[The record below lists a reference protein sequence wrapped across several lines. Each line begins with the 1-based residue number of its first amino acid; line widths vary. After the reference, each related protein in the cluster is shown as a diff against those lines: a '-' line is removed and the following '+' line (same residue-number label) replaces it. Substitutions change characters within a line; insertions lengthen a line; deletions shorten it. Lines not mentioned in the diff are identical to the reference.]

1 MSVKRIAGDGVLL
14 RVASSQVQLDAL
26 LAEVRACQHCAEHLP
41 HAPRPVLRA
50 ASSARILVAGQAP
63 GRRVHA
69 SGIPWDD
76 ASGKRL
82 RSWLDLTPEQ
92 FYDQQLVA
100 IIPMGFCYPG
110 SGASGD
116 LPPRPECSRLW
127 HEGLFRLLPNIKLK
141 LIIGSYAQKYHLQP
155 QQNLTETV
163 RNWRAYAPD
172 YFPLPH
178 PSPRNQFWLRKNPWF
193 EDELLPELREAV
205 RGLVDS
211 E

>member
-1 MSVKRIAGDGVLL
+1 MA
-14 RVASSQVQLDAL
+14 QVVSKQAQLDEL
-26 LAEVRACQHCAEHLP
+26 LAQVRACQHCAEHLP

-82 RSWLDLTPEQ
+82 RSWLGLAPEQ

-116 LPPRPECSRLW
+116 LPPRPECRRLW
-127 HEGLFRLLPNIKLK
+127 HQRLFQLLPNIKLR
-141 LIIGSYAQKYHLQP
+141 LIIGSYAQKYHLNP
-155 QQNLTETV
+155 KENLTATV
-163 RNWRAYAPD
+163 RNWRAYAPN

-178 PSPRNQFWLRKNPWF
+178 PSPRNQLWLRKNPWF
-193 EDELLPELREAV
+193 ADELLPELREVVSAV
-205 RGLVDS
+205 IMDNG
-211 E
+211 

>member
-1 MSVKRIAGDGVLL
+1 MIASDQTQLQQLL
-14 RVASSQVQLDAL
+14 S
-26 LAEVRACQHCAEHLP
+26 EVCACQHCAEHLP

-82 RSWLDLTPEQ
+82 RSWLSLTPEQ

-127 HEGLFRLLPNIKLK
+127 HERLFQLLPNIKLK
-141 LIIGSYAQKYHLQP
+141 LIIGSYAQKYHLKP

-163 RNWRAYAPD
+163 RNWRAHAPVS
-172 YFPLPH
+172 FPLPH
-178 PSPRNQFWLRKNPWF
+178 PSPRNQLWLRKNPWF
-193 EDELLPELREAV
+193 ADELLPELQEVV

-211 E
+211 

>member
-1 MSVKRIAGDGVLL
+1 MSVKRIAGDGALL
-14 RVASSQVQLDAL
+14 RVESSQVQLDKL
-26 LAEVRACQHCAEHLP
+26 LAEVRACRHCAGHLL
-41 HAPRPVLRA
+41 HEPRPVLRA
-50 ASSARILVAGQAP
+50 ASSARILIAGQAP

-82 RSWLDLTPEQ
+82 RSWLGLTPEQ

-100 IIPMGFCYPG
+100 IIPMGFCYSG
-110 SGASGD
+110 SGAAGD

-127 HEGLFRLLPNIKLK
+127 HERLFQLLPNLKLK

-163 RNWRAYAPD
+163 RNWRAYNPD
-172 YFPLPH
+172 SFPLPH
-178 PSPRNQFWLRKNPWF
+178 PSPRNQLWLRKNPWF
-193 EDELLPELREAV
+193 ADELLPELREAV
-205 RGLVDS
+205 RLIINN
-211 E
+211 